1 MRTLALLS
9 TLAPSAA
16 LAQGIGPRD
25 HPMMWGM
32 GDGWLGTILM
42 IVLTA
47 AVVLVLLALA
57 KRLGG
62 EATPP
67 AARPDPLDIL
77 KERLAK
83 GEIDV
88 DEYERRKQA
97 LER

>member
-1 MRTLALLS
+1 MLPRSALAV
-9 TLAPSAA
+9 LAPSFA
-16 LAQGIGPRD
+16 LAQAGERWD
-25 HPMMWGM
+25 HPMRWGM
-32 GDGWLGTILM
+32 GGGWLGTILM
-42 IVLTA
+42 VVVVA

-62 EATPP
+62 D
-67 AARPDPLDIL
+67 AAPSGKGRDPLDIL